1 MTTILL
7 ARHGQ
12 ASFGQENYDQLSE
25 LGKTQAQMLGQHYAN
40 TQRQIDVV
48 LTGSLVRQQD
58 SARYFWERYQSSL
71 NDEHVALDENNSSNS
86 NSVPLSP
93 ALNLNDPDSYVLP
106 QFDEFNHQDVFAKSD
121 PAFSSRAAVAAEL
134 AKSETPNLRLAEL
147 FDHAMARWHGGD
159 NDQDYIESWPQFNNR
174 AQQALEQVCTK
185 VVNLNLDRDSTVL
198 VFTSG
203 GVIAAITAQLLKQG
217 SQTAYQLNKTLV
229 NTGVT
234 SLTLKGDRV
243 RLLSLNEYSHLFSE
257 GKQFVTWR

>member
-58 SARYFWERYQSSL
+58 SARHFWERYQLSVNTERSDGIAVL
-71 NDEHVALDENNSSNS
+71 PAINLD
-86 NSVPLSP
+86 
-93 ALNLNDPDSYVLP
+93 APDSYVLP
-106 QFDEFNHQDVFAKSD
+106 KFDEFDHKDVFAKAD
-121 PAFSSRAAVAAEL
+121 PAFSSQAAITAEL
-134 AKSETPNLRLAEL
+134 AKSETPNMRLAEL
-147 FDHAMARWHGGD
+147 FDQAMQRWHAGD
-159 NDQDYIESWPQFNNR
+159 NDQDYIESWPHFNNR
-174 AQQALEQVCTK
+174 AQQALEQVRTK
-185 VVNLNLDRDSTVL
+185 VSDLSLDRDSTVL

-203 GVIAAITAQLLKQG
+203 GVIAAITAQLLKQS

-234 SLTLKGDRV
+234 SLTLKGERV